1 MRKTELVLREVLYQA
16 LERKNRVLTQLGLA
30 RSLGIS
36 LSTVNYALA
45 PLRGMNAVA
54 VGLRDFRVIDARK
67 ILYYWASIRN
77 PRRDI
82 IYSTRADF
90 SVRDIESR
98 MPDSAVYAAYSAFRF
113 RFGSVPADYSEVY
126 VYCGAEIEGRFPRA
140 PGQPNLFVLAKD
152 PFIDRYGKVTT
163 LAQTFVD
170 LWNLDTWYARD
181 FLKELEARLDG
192 VLE

>member
-30 RSLGIS
+30 RSLGVS

-45 PLRGMNAVA
+45 PLRNMNAVA
-54 VGLRDFRVIDARK
+54 VGLRNFRVIDAK
-67 ILYYWASIRN
+67 KMLYYWASIRN
-77 PRRDI
+77 LRRDI

-113 RFGSVPADYSEVY
+113 RFDSVPADYSEVY
-126 VYCGAEIEGRFPRA
+126 VYCDAAVEKRFPRTS
-140 PGQPNLFVLAKD
+140 GQPNVFVLAKD
-152 PFIDRYGKVTT
+152 PFIDRYGKITT

-192 VLE
+192 ILE